1 MDLNPPPSVP
11 LDLVAVNRLQKMEGV
26 MVDVV
31 KCLHSLG
38 ARSARKDED
47 EDNDHVDDSLSYLNQ
62 TNLLDFLKGA
72 QR

>member
-1 MDLNPPPSVP
+1 
-11 LDLVAVNRLQKMEGV
+11 

-31 KCLHSLG
+31 KCLHSIG
-38 ARSARKDED
+38 ATPARKDED
-47 EDNDHVDDSLSYLNQ
+47 KDNDHDDDSLLSLNQ